1 MNNKEKY
8 KNAINQIHVNEKL
21 KEETKEKLNQS
32 KHTKFNHVL
41 YILSTA
47 AVSIIALVGG
57 FILLNKPN
65 EVLKAKEDK
74 IIKISKVEDDLPRF
88 KSMEELKTT
97 LSKSEINYGDENFAI
112 NETIKD
118 SGMET
123 NGVTESARDTISDY
137 AKNYSK
143 TNVQVENVDEA
154 DIVKT
159 DGDYIYYISNN
170 NIYILKADSLEL
182 ISKIVFEEN
191 ENKQFNP
198 SELYINKN
206 KLIILGSTYE
216 ASQRKMNII
225 EDTITDRVNV
235 LEKNY
240 TVAKVFNIEEKSNPI
255 EERAVMIEGT
265 YVTSRMIKDNIYFI
279 SQKGIYYY
287 DGLKDDDILPCYRDT
302 SSKVKEEKIEC
313 TDIAYFGNSD
323 SYCYTLVGGFNI
335 NKNEE
340 LCVETFLGNSG
351 ETYASENNL
360 YIIVENYNNHYVA
373 EKSKIYKFE
382 LNDGKVLLKCNGE
395 VDGYIG
401 NQFAVDE
408 YNGYLRVATTIPKL
422 RNEESYDIETTTKL
436 TIFDS
441 DLNQVSSIDDL
452 AKEEKIYAVRFM
464 GDIGYIVTFEEVD
477 PLFVIDLSDP
487 LSPQVKGELK
497 IPGYS
502 SYLHPYDENYII
514 GIGYNTKQNKYGDI
528 TTDNIKMT
536 MFDISNLENPI
547 EMFSVNVGNSYSYSD
562 LFYNHKSLFYNK
574 EKDVIGFQINY
585 STGSHSYIDGFALYK
600 IDLEKGFQE
609 YSTNLLSKGNT
620 IYEYRLIRL
629 IYIDDTLYGLSHNQ
643 IKSYD
648 LNTVE
653 EKNRLDLDD

>member
-1 MNNKEKY
+1 M
-8 KNAINQIHVNEKL
+8 L
-21 KEETKEKLNQS
+21 FRS
-32 KHTKFNHVL
+32 
-41 YILSTA
+41 
-47 AVSIIALVGG
+47 
-57 FILLNKPN
+57 
-65 EVLKAKEDK
+65 
-74 IIKISKVEDDLPRF
+74 
-88 KSMEELKTT
+88 
-97 LSKSEINYGDENFAI
+97 
-112 NETIKD
+112 
-118 SGMET
+118 
-123 NGVTESARDTISDY
+123 
-137 AKNYSK
+137 
-143 TNVQVENVDEA
+143 
-154 DIVKT
+154 
-159 DGDYIYYISNN
+159 
-170 NIYILKADSLEL
+170 
-182 ISKIVFEEN
+182 
-191 ENKQFNP
+191 
-198 SELYINKN
+198 
-206 KLIILGSTYE
+206 
-216 ASQRKMNII
+216 
-225 EDTITDRVNV
+225 
-235 LEKNY
+235 
-240 TVAKVFNIEEKSNPI
+240 
-255 EERAVMIEGT
+255 
-265 YVTSRMIKDNIYFI
+265 
-279 SQKGIYYY
+279 
-287 DGLKDDDILPCYRDT
+287 
-302 SSKVKEEKIEC
+302 
-313 TDIAYFGNSD
+313 
-323 SYCYTLVGGFNI
+323 
-335 NKNEE
+335 
-340 LCVETFLGNSG
+340 
-351 ETYASENNL
+351 
-360 YIIVENYNNHYVA
+360 
-373 EKSKIYKFE
+373 
-382 LNDGKVLLKCNGE
+382 VLLKCNGE

>member
-1 MNNKEKY
+1 MRKKIFLIY
-8 KNAINQIHVNEKL
+8 IFFISCIFTFA
-21 KEETKEKLNQS
+21 TKS
-32 KHTKFNHVL
+32 
-41 YILSTA
+41 YA
-47 AVSIIALVGG
+47 
-57 FILLNKPN
+57 
-65 EVLKAKEDK
+65 
-74 IIKISKVEDDLPRF
+74 
-88 KSMEELKTT
+88 
-97 LSKSEINYGDENFAI
+97 
-112 NETIKD
+112 
-118 SGMET
+118 
-123 NGVTESARDTISDY
+123 ISDY
-137 AKNYSK
+137 YTV
-143 TNVQVENVDEA
+143 TNGIGSDNSGNRYITYDSP
-154 DIVKT
+154 VKSNLYANT
-159 DGDYIYYISNN
+159 DGTLTRVEYLSD
-170 NIYILKADSLEL
+170 
-182 ISKIVFEEN
+182 
-191 ENKQFNP
+191 
-198 SELYINKN
+198 KN
-206 KLIILGSTYE
+206 T
-216 ASQRKMNII
+216 
-225 EDTITDRVNV
+225 
-235 LEKNY
+235 
-240 TVAKVFNIEEKSNPI
+240 
-255 EERAVMIEGT
+255 
-265 YVTSRMIKDNIYFI
+265 
-279 SQKGIYYY
+279 
-287 DGLKDDDILPCYRDT
+287 
-302 SSKVKEEKIEC
+302 
-313 TDIAYFGNSD
+313 
-323 SYCYTLVGGFNI
+323 
-335 NKNEE
+335 
-340 LCVETFLGNSG
+340 
-351 ETYASENNL
+351 
-360 YIIVENYNNHYVA
+360 IIVENYNNHYVA

-502 SYLHPYDENYII
+502 SYLHPYDENHII

-585 STGSHSYIDGFALYK
+585 SIGSHSYVDGFALYK